1 MKKINFLLLFV
12 LVFHFI
18 SCDKAKNS
26 DKEEIQ
32 QKKNMFTIEINAII
46 NEKDV
51 ICLYYKD
58 NTISF
63 FNEEMSI
70 YKNIEKSNV
79 PQTITFEL
87 PENFIPN
94 DFRFD
99 LSHVNPNQTMI
110 VNSIKFSFEG
120 EEFEINNVDLEKY
133 FTNNEGV
140 IFNEA
145 DRSFS
150 FQKTKD
156 GNYDPFLTTTGQFYP
171 LLEKLVGIGAFQPPV
186 NLKK

>member
-1 MKKINFLLLFV
+1 MKKISVLLLFV
-12 LVFHFI
+12 LVFQFI
-18 SCDKAKNS
+18 SCDKSKNIE
-26 DKEEIQ
+26 KEEIQ
-32 QKKNMFTIEINAII
+32 QKKNIFTVEINAVI

-58 NTISF
+58 NSISF
-63 FNEEMSI
+63 FNEEMAI

-79 PQTITFEL
+79 PQTIVFEL

-99 LSHVNPNQTMI
+99 LSHVNPNQKMKINTI
-110 VNSIKFSFEG
+110 NFSFKG
-120 EEFEINNVDLEKY
+120 EEFDINNIDLEKY

-140 IFNEA
+140 VFNET
-145 DRSFS
+145 DRFFS
-150 FQKTKD
+150 FQKTKE

-186 NLKK
+186 NQ

>member
-1 MKKINFLLLFV
+1 MKKFSVLLLFV

-18 SCDKAKNS
+18 SCDKSKN
-26 DKEEIQ
+26 KEKDEIQ
-32 QKKNMFTIEINAII
+32 QKKNIFTVEINAII

-110 VNSIKFSFEG
+110 VNSINFSFEG

-133 FTNNEGV
+133 FTNNESV
-140 IFNEA
+140 VFNET

-150 FQKTKD
+150 FLKPKE

-186 NLKK
+186 N

>member
-1 MKKINFLLLFV
+1 MEMKKINILLLFV
-12 LVFHFI
+12 LVFQSM
-18 SCDKAKNS
+18 SCNKAKNNE
-26 DKEEIQ
+26 KEEIQ
-32 QKKNMFTIEINAII
+32 QKKNIFTVEINAII

-70 YKNIEKSNV
+70 YKNIEKSDV

-99 LSHVNPNQTMI
+99 LSHVNPNQKMT
-110 VNSIKFSFEG
+110 VNTIKFSFEG

-133 FTNNEGV
+133 FANNEGV

-150 FQKTKD
+150 FLNPKE
-156 GNYDPFLTTTGQFYP
+156 GVYDPFLTTTGQFYP

-186 NLKK
+186 N